1 MRDYKVP
8 ATVKLLDLRIAEV
21 KGEITTHRLETR
33 AEFAKIDA
41 RFDELRTLS
50 LKTLATVEEQNA
62 RNRFALDG
70 YTQVYEK
77 LIEMDSRVERI
88 EKHIFGA

>member
-1 MRDYKVP
+1 MRDDKVP
-8 ATVKLLDLRIAEV
+8 VTVKLLDLRIAEV
-21 KGEITTHRLETR
+21 KGEITTHRLETK

-50 LKTLATVEEQNA
+50 IKTLATVEEQNA